1 MNQGEFRMK
10 KNLKW
15 VLLAV
20 LAFVFVIAGCTNNTE
35 ENNGATEEGTQETQT
50 LTVGAVPVPHAE
62 ILKFVAP
69 ALKEKGYELKI
80 VEYSD
85 YVQPNLALTDG
96 SLDANFFQH
105 IPYMEQ
111 FAKDRNLQ
119 LTWTTKVHIEPMGLY
134 SKKLKDVS
142 EVEDG
147 AQVSI
152 PNDATN
158 GGRALLLLEKAGLLK
173 LKEDAGISAT
183 VRDIVENPKNLKIV
197 EMEAPILPRSLDS
210 VALAVINTN
219 YALEADMSPVDDALV
234 IEDGDSPYANVIT
247 VRTGDEANEAIQAL
261 NDVLTTEEVKNFIHE
276 KYQGAILP
284 VF

>member
-1 MNQGEFRMK
+1 MK

-20 LAFVFVIAGCTNNTE
+20 LAFVFVVAGCTNNTE
-35 ENNGATEEGTQETQT
+35 EKKGEAEKGTQAIQT

-62 ILKFVAP
+62 ILKFVEP
-69 ALKEKGYELKI
+69 ALKEKGFELKI

-85 YVQPNLALTDG
+85 YVQPNLSLADG

-105 IPYMEQ
+105 IPYMDQ
-111 FAKDRNLQ
+111 FAKERNLA
-119 LTWTTKVHIEPMGLY
+119 LTWTTKVHIEPMGIY
-134 SKKLKDVS
+134 SKNLKDVS
-142 EVEDG
+142 EVTDG
-147 AQVSI
+147 SQVSI

-173 LKEDAGISAT
+173 LKGDAGISAT

-219 YALEADMSPVDDALV
+219 YALEAGLSPLDDALV

-247 VRTGDEANEAIQAL
+247 VRTGDESNEAIQAL
-261 NDVLTTEEVKNFIHE
+261 NDVLTTEEVRNFINE